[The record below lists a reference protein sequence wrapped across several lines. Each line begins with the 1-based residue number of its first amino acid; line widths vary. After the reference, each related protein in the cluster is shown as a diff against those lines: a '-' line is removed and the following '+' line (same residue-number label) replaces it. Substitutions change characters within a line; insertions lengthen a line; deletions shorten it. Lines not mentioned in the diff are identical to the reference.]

1 MKNQVLTGDDIN
13 KLLPGS
19 PCYVLEGTI
28 VTALARELATQRQN
42 MIIECENLAT
52 IVDLKPRSKRIA
64 MSSDKACRTLKS
76 QLGEFL
82 ERDGY
87 LVLDCGDDLQDNSC
101 HPCAGLRVASA
112 VSIGD
117 AYRAVAIES
126 AGSGSYILA
135 NKMPGIRAALCYDRL
150 SATNSRKYDD
160 ANFLAL
166 SLEASSIDQM
176 KIILSTWLD
185 TPFDG
190 DRYQYR
196 VARIEELENQLLK
209 SSLVAI
215 PGDCSCAL

>member
-13 KLLPGS
+13 RLLPGS
-19 PCYVLEGTI
+19 PCYVLKGTI
-28 VTALARELATQRQN
+28 VTALAHELATRREN
-42 MIIECENLAT
+42 TIIECEDLAT
-52 IVDLKPRSKRIA
+52 MVNLKPRSKRIA

-82 ERDGY
+82 ETDGY
-87 LVLDCGDDLQDNSC
+87 LVLDCGDDLQDTSC
-101 HPCAGLRVASA
+101 HPSAGLRVATA
-112 VSIGD
+112 VGIGA

-135 NKMPGIRAALCYDRL
+135 NKMPGIRAALCYDQL
-150 SATNSRKYDD
+150 SARNSRKYDD

-196 VARIEELENQLLK
+196 VARIEALENQLLK
-209 SSLVAI
+209 NSLVAI
-215 PGDCSCAL
+215 PGDCTCAL

>member
-13 KLLPGS
+13 RLLPGS
-19 PCYVLEGTI
+19 PCYVLKGTI
-28 VTALARELATQRQN
+28 VTALAHELATRREN
-42 MIIECENLAT
+42 TIIECEDLAT
-52 IVDLKPRSKRIA
+52 MVNLKPRSKRIA

-87 LVLDCGDDLQDNSC
+87 VVLDCGDDPQDNSRC
-101 HPCAGLRVASA
+101 PPAGLRVATA
-112 VSIGD
+112 VSIGE
-117 AYRAVAIES
+117 AHRAVSVES
-126 AGSGSYILA
+126 AGTGSYILA
-135 NKMPGIRAALCYDRL
+135 NKMAGIRAALCYDRL
-150 SATNSRKYDD
+150 SASNSRKYDD

-166 SLEASSIDQM
+166 SLEANSIDQM
-176 KIILSTWLD
+176 KLILSTWLN
-185 TPFDG
+185 TSFDR

-196 VARIEELENQLLK
+196 VTRIEELENQLLK